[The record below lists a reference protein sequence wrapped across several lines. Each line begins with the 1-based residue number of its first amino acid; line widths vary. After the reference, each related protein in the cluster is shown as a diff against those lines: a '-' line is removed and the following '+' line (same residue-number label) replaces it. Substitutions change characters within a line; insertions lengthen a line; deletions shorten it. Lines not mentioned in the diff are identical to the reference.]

1 MTASAITYFAI
12 LGMTLYIVL
21 LLIFF
26 RLGNILD
33 ELRKIWRRLNE

>member
-1 MTASAITYFAI
+1 MTSNVIVYFAL

-26 RLGNILD
+26 RLGSILD
-33 ELRKIWRRLNE
+33 ELKKIRRRLDE